1 MQMDAEKR
9 YKKAMNSVGQS
20 LRPILFYVC
29 LAGESANDWARRNAM
44 IPQAGLSVL
53 RLALAELAHHYGLA
67 KLPNDHPEVKKLD
80 VRNSY

>member
-9 YKKAMNSVGQS
+9 YKKAMNSIGQS
-20 LRPILFYVC
+20 LTPILFYCVI
-29 LAGESANDWARRNAM
+29 AGESANDWARRNGM

-67 KLPNDHPEVKKLD
+67 KLPSDHPVAK
-80 VRNSY
+80 S